1 LPGSRAKK
9 LLAFDLGGGKTK
21 AEEEEQDRMSVTVG
35 TPTGPHQGPNE
46 SSRWHVLASFLLPI
60 AFVGGLLLLMISL
73 RDGVEAAVASV
84 AGWLPVGYAFAAGMV
99 ASVNPCGFLMLPT
112 YVSYHLGTR
121 EQGYY
126 AQPAANRAL
135 KALALGTIATAGFL
149 VILAVVGIVIAAG
162 GQWLI
167 GVFPYAGIAIGAAM
181 AALGVWLL
189 VTRRSLGILAA
200 SRATVSPK
208 RNLRNVF
215 LFGIAYATGS
225 LSCTLPIFL
234 VVVGSSL
241 ASQGLMSSF
250 VQFISYGLG
259 MGTILIVVTIGVALF
274 QGTVTRWLRTVM
286 PYVHRMSA
294 MFLAGAGIY
303 LVYYWLFVAGIS

>member
-1 LPGSRAKK
+1 MSETASSSSSLNRKTPAPSRRA
-9 LLAFDLGGGKTK
+9 
-21 AEEEEQDRMSVTVG
+21 VI
-35 TPTGPHQGPNE
+35 
-46 SSRWHVLASFLLPI
+46 ASFAIPVLI
-60 AFVGGLLLLMISL
+60 VGGLLFVMISL

-112 YVSYHLGTR
+112 YISYHLGTQ
-121 EQGYY
+121 EDGYY
-126 AQPAANRAL
+126 DQPVL
-135 KALALGTIATAGFL
+135 KRSVNALALGAVATAGFL
-149 VILAVVGIVIAAG
+149 VILALVGTIIAAG

-167 GVFPYAGIAIGAAM
+167 RVFPFAGVAIGGAM
-181 AALGVWLL
+181 ALLGIYLL
-189 VTRRSLGILAA
+189 VTHKTLGIMAA
-200 SRATVSPK
+200 SRVTVSPQ

-241 ASQGLMSSF
+241 ASQGLANSF
-250 VQFISYGLG
+250 VQFIGYGLG
-259 MGTILIVVTIGVALF
+259 MGTILIAVTIGAALF
-274 QGTVTRWLRTVM
+274 QGTVSRWLRKVM

-294 MFLAGAGIY
+294 LFLAGAGAY
-303 LVYYWLFVAGIS
+303 LVYYWLFIAGL

>member
-1 LPGSRAKK
+1 
-9 LLAFDLGGGKTK
+9 
-21 AEEEEQDRMSVTVG
+21 MSELVS
-35 TPTGPHQGPNE
+35 TPNGPHQEPTENN
-46 SSRWHVLASFLLPI
+46 RWSALASFLIPI
-60 AFVGGLLLLMISL
+60 AIVGGLLLLMISL
-73 RDGVEAAVASV
+73 RNGVEAAVASV

-99 ASVNPCGFLMLPT
+99 ASLNPCGFLMLPT

-126 AQPAANRAL
+126 AQPAASRAL
-135 KALALGTIATAGFL
+135 KALALGAVATAGFL
-149 VILAVVGIVIAAG
+149 VILAAVGVVIAAG
-162 GQWLI
+162 GQWLVR
-167 GVFPYAGIAIGAAM
+167 VFPYAGVAIGAAM
-181 AALGVWLL
+181 VALGIWLL

-200 SRATVSPK
+200 SRVTVSPK

-241 ASQGLMSSF
+241 ASQGLLSSL
-250 VQFISYGLG
+250 VQFLGYGLG
-259 MGTILIVVTIGVALF
+259 MGTILITVTIGVALF
-274 QGTVTRWLRTVM
+274 QGTVTRWLRTAL

-294 MFLAGAGIY
+294 LFLAGAGAY
-303 LVYYWLFVAGIS
+303 LIYYWLFVAGVG